1 MTTPDERPH
10 GQAVTSSGA
19 PATED
24 VESERPG
31 PDQIQADIEQTREEL
46 GRTVEALSA
55 KLDVKTRTTKRLGDA
70 KEQVLNRAEASR
82 QRSAELVTRVR
93 AAATDDL
100 GRPKPAVPIGALV
113 VVLVIAATV
122 VWERRRHG

>member
-1 MTTPDERPH
+1 
-10 GQAVTSSGA
+10 VTSSEALAAEG
-19 PATED
+19 

-55 KLDVKTRTTKRLGDA
+55 KLDVKTRTSKRLGVA
-70 KEQVLNRAEASR
+70 KEQVLHRTEAAR
-82 QRSAELVTRVR
+82 QRSAELVTRAR
-93 AAATDDL
+93 EAATDDL
-100 GRPKPAVPIGALV
+100 GRPKPAVPVGALIV
-113 VVLVIAATV
+113 VVAIVATV